1 MAFSATSD
9 ENVQKAT
16 VRYII
21 MTLILFISL
30 INAPAASWLSRKKKD
45 LKYKADKYNMKE
57 NFFDM
62 NAAVVLITSPQE
74 PLVTASLSF
83 LN

>member
-1 MAFSATSD
+1 
-9 ENVQKAT
+9 
-16 VRYII
+16 
-21 MTLILFISL
+21 
-30 INAPAASWLSRKKKD
+30 
-45 LKYKADKYNMKE
+45 MKE